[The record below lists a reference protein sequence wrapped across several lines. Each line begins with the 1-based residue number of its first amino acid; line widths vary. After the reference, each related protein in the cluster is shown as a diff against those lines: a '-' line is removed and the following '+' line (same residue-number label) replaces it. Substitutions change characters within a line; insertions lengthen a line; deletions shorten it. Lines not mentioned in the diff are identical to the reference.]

1 MITRKA
7 TPKPQHLEKGG
18 HPPHNSKPSV
28 SRYTKPYTH
37 ISVRKQHPN
46 TQTPTNTPPNYQQIH
61 TLECSEQDLLTKM
74 RIWCDFW
81 KGRNWGSTK
90 SSRFVIFRAGMLVS
104 AYLPPTQYIVAPPS
118 KTTRCSGMGE
128 SIIYGH
134 FWGRIPRYT
143 GLPIIPS
150 FFASDVNIAWHHIP
164 YSIV

>member
-104 AYLPPTQYIVAPPS
+104 AYLPPTQYIVAP
-118 KTTRCSGMGE
+118 
-128 SIIYGH
+128 
-134 FWGRIPRYT
+134 WPRPQDVGVWVKASYT
-143 GLPIIPS
+143 GILGAASHDIRDCPS
-150 FFASDVNIAWHHIP
+150 FHLFLRLT
-164 YSIV
+164 